1 MINANIL
8 TINEITS
15 NVSKY
20 IQEAIDNTEKSKISV
35 PLGSL
40 FGVQFLSGEGPNIN
54 IDIASVGNIDTELR
68 SEFIAQGINQTLHR
82 IYLQVDCEV
91 AILIPFETLSQEIS
105 NQVLLIENVIIG
117 QIPDNYYNFE
127 GIQDQTETLEVID

>member
-35 PLGSL
+35 PLGS
-40 FGVQFLSGEGPNIN
+40 FMGVQFLSGEGPNIN